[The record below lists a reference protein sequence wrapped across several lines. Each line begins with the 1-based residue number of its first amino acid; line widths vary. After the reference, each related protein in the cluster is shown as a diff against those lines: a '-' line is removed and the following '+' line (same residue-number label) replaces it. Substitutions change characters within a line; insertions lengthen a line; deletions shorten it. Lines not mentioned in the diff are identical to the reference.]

1 MNVDTEF
8 ESSSCVLQFLGPA
21 LPGDPPQPCPELL
34 TEGEAIRYLRLD
46 TVNISDPSATLRRY
60 REQRLLKGTQIS
72 KRIFYRRAELDRF
85 WQSLTGLPAGSSAQT
100 ATSEILP
107 GGMEPPEGSMNGE

>member
-1 MNVDTEF
+1 MIS
-8 ESSSCVLQFLGPA
+8 ESDFASGSRALQFLGPA

-34 TEGEAIRYLRLD
+34 TEDEAIRYLRLD

-72 KRIFYRRAELDRF
+72 KSIFDRRGELDHFIERV
-85 WQSLTGLPAGSSAQT
+85 T
-100 ATSEILP
+100 
-107 GGMEPPEGSMNGE
+107 EGNPR

>member
-1 MNVDTEF
+1 MNGDTEF
-8 ESSSCVLQFLGPA
+8 ASSSCTLPFLGPA

-46 TVNISDPSATLRRY
+46 TINISDPSATLRRY

-72 KRIFYRRAELDRF
+72 KRIFYRRSELDRF
-85 WQSLTGLPAGSSAQT
+85 IERVTEDNPR
-100 ATSEILP
+100 
-107 GGMEPPEGSMNGE
+107 